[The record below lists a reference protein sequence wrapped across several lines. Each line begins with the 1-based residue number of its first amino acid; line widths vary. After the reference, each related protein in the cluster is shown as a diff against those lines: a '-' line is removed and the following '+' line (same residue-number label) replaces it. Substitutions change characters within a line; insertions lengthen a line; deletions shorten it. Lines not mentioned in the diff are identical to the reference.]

1 MGVGYFPS
9 NFVYWRKIPNH
20 EIFKDRIINIIK
32 SDSEHFKDDN
42 LINNEKTTLGNLKI
56 EHELLNY
63 KEFIDS
69 VVYDTLKE
77 MLNHINSRKSILQTN
92 ILSSTIIR
100 CWCSEYY
107 KDSLIS
113 FRNHTNNGRRV
124 YFIDNKKYRS
134 SFTVLYIVND
144 PNKQN
149 SITFVQTSKEGVS
162 SHYHQQ
168 LFFHTR
174 EREDI
179 SEGTVLIFPS
189 SLSYQSDIIKE
200 SGKIIFSCDILSH
213 FGD

>member
-1 MGVGYFPS
+1 MGVAYFPS

-20 EIFKDRIINIIK
+20 EMFKERIINIIK
-32 SDSEHFKDDN
+32 SDSENFKDDN
-42 LINNEKTTLGNLKI
+42 LIDNVKTTRGNLKV
-56 EHELLNY
+56 EHELLSY

-69 VVYDTLKE
+69 VVYDTLVE
-77 MLNHINSRKSILQTN
+77 MLNHINSRKYVLQTN

-107 KDSLIS
+107 KNSLIS
-113 FRNHTNNGRRV
+113 FRDHTTNGSHV
-124 YFIDNKKYRS
+124 YFIDDKKYRS

-149 SITFVQTSKEGVS
+149 STTFVQTSKEGVS

-168 LFFHTR
+168 LFFNTR
-174 EREDI
+174 ERQDI

-189 SLSYQSDIIKE
+189 SLSYQSDIIRE
-200 SGKIIFSCDILSH
+200 SGKIMFSCDILSH
-213 FGD
+213 FAE